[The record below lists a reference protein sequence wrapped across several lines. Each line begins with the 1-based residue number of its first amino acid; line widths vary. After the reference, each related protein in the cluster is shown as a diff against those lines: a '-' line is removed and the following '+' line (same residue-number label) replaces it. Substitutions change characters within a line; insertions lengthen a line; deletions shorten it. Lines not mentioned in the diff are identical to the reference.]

1 MADYSE
7 DGFIQKLTG
16 LAQNNDIVEVDLYSK
31 LDVCRG
37 LRYKDGRGVLV
48 GLTKIGDVVGYDV
61 VDGRSE
67 EHTV

>member
-7 DGFIQKLTG
+7 DGFIQKLSG
-16 LAQNNDIVEVDLYSK
+16 LAQNNDIVEVELYNK

-48 GLTKIGDVVGYDV
+48 GLSKIGDVVGKAFS
-61 VDGRSE
+61 DGLKL
-67 EHTV
+67 